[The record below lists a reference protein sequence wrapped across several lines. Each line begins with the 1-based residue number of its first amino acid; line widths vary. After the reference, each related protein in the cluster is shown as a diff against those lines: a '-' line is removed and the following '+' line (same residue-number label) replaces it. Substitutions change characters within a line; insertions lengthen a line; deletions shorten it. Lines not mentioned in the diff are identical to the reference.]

1 MRGALNK
8 LLLASALAVT
18 VAAAQEGYPFPGRVL
33 DKKRLD
39 AAHSVVLVDTEKP
52 GPGRWGLYIV
62 SNQNNQE
69 LLALDT
75 YSEGALAAG
84 PVLEAFGPNAAYLH
98 FYSDYGIYHGSI
110 KYIFDLSSGKPPVK
124 IRYGML
130 AFTSAVRRNDKL
142 DYSASFN
149 QPGQIFQNGWHE
161 QHAAIIVQPRDA
173 APPGYQIVEGAIPA
187 EQSASEPRAMTGPGG
202 EAVLVENTTPPG
214 QPHRPSNIFVDNKPY
229 PAPIP
234 SIDFYR
240 QTLPQKQAPA
250 EIESDIGPFVQS
262 ADKIWLA
269 TTFYDGEGTSGIGAI
284 GTFDISTRKYLMRYL
299 PEIAPW
305 SGSAILLDGDDLWIG
320 LKRRPEGAD
329 IGGGLL
335 RYNMRTGAVKT
346 FSIPDVIFTV
356 DRAGDALYCGTS
368 HGLYM
373 LRGNRITQ
381 LRFEPNESGQLVMIP
396 REVPQSAPAQP
407 TAR

>member
-1 MRGALNK
+1 MRCALNK
-8 LLLASALAVT
+8 LLLAAALLAT
-18 VAAAQEGYPFPGRVL
+18 VAAAQESYSFPGRVL
-33 DKKRLD
+33 DKKPLD
-39 AAHSVVLVDTEKP
+39 AAHSVALADTEKP

-69 LLALDT
+69 LLALDA
-75 YSEGALAAG
+75 YSEGALAAS

-98 FYSDYGIYHGSI
+98 FYSDYGIYYGSV
-110 KYIFDLSSGKPPVK
+110 KYIFDLSSSKPPTK
-124 IRYGML
+124 IRYGL
-130 AFTSAVRRNDKL
+130 LGLTSVVRRNGKL

-173 APPGYQIVEGAIPA
+173 GLPAYQIVNGAITPG
-187 EQSASEPRAMTGPGG
+187 QSAGEPRAMTGPGG
-202 EAVLVENTTPPG
+202 EAVLVDNTTPPG
-214 QPHRPSNIFVDNKPY
+214 QPHRPSTIFVDSKPF

-234 SIDFYR
+234 TIGFYR
-240 QTLPQKQAPA
+240 RALPQKQAPG
-250 EIESDIGPFVQS
+250 EMESDIGPFVQNG
-262 ADKIWLA
+262 DKIWFT

-305 SGSAILLDGDDLWIG
+305 SGSAILLDGDRLWIG

-335 RYNMRTGAVKT
+335 RYNMHTGRVKT
-346 FSIPDVIFTV
+346 FAIPDVIFTV
-356 DRAGDALYCGTS
+356 DRARDAIYCGTS

-373 LRGNRITQ
+373 LRGDQITQ
-381 LRFEPNESGQLVMIP
+381 LRFEPNESGQLVMIQ
-396 REVPQSAPAQP
+396 RDV
-407 TAR
+407 R